1 MAFLPL
7 PFLSTLKNIF
17 VLSLTLLIIFP
28 YAYRKSIQILN
39 DFKSLI
45 GNNILVIPKIAFSKA
60 YFPYDSPKNNLNY
73 GIMVIKSLNGGP
85 DILASHSG
93 NGLHSYFK
101 KLEELKVGDEF
112 LIKENHQEKKYQI
125 IAMNYK
131 EYKDKDGRLNLQ
143 IKEKNLLILL
153 TCSKKEKD
161 KQIYYIGQKC

>member
-28 YAYRKSIQILN
+28 YAYRKSIQSLN

-60 YFPYDSPKNNLNY
+60 YFPYDSSKNNLNY
-73 GIMVIKSLNGGP
+73 GIMMIKSLNGGP

-101 KLEELKVGDEF
+101 KLEELDIQDVF
-112 LIKENHQEKKYQI
+112 IIKENNLEKKYCI
-125 IAMNYK
+125 INK
-131 EYKDKDGRLNLQ
+131 EYKDKDGKLNLQ